1 MVEKPSELSIGD
13 FLLVFVEFSEKVGNG
28 FWHFELIFNS
38 FVLASAF
45 LFFWVAN
52 DGVSGLPVVAD
63 GGEASWKEGN
73 GISSN
78 IYSGGLGDAVE
89 PFGPSLVSDPGGAEG
104 DDFNIVELFWGLDID
119 IADGCEAAA
128 QADTGHYESSGVD
141 IFS

>member
-13 FLLVFVEFSEKVGNG
+13 FLLVFVELSEKVGNG

-45 LFFWVAN
+45 LLAGVAN
-52 DGVSGLPVVAD
+52 DGVSGLPVIAD
-63 GGEASWKEGN
+63 ESKASWKEGN
-73 GISSN
+73 RISSD
-78 IYSGGLGDAVE
+78 IYSGGWSDAVE

-119 IADGCEAAA
+119 IAECCEAAA
-128 QADTGHYESSGVD
+128 QADTGHDESSGVD
-141 IFS
+141 KFS